1 MSIAQTLHSCNTIVT
16 FTMKNKR
23 YLMKEVQKIIDKNK
37 EAVIIPDGIAVIG
50 KDLKV
55 IVFNEA
61 ASRISGYGEDDI
73 VGIDCVLLFREC
85 TEDMKYISESLSSN
99 RVFTNL
105 AIDITDKNGNVKNVL
120 ASITPI
126 AKENSVLS
134 VVFVFRDTKEML
146 SLSSV
151 LEERTLELIDQKNKL
166 DAIFN
171 SNIEGTFTI
180 DNNWNVTSFN
190 SSAEKIT
197 GYKKSKAV
205 GKKCWDIFNSSLCRN
220 GCHMEQT
227 IQKGKPTLGNEL
239 EILHK
244 GGRKIPIRVNSSI
257 LINNKRENIGAVE
270 TFIDISEIK
279 NLSAHLS
286 EYFKYE
292 NIIGKNKDIKQIFS
306 VLESVSQTGTSVLL
320 TGESGTGKELAARA
334 IHLNSLSKTGP
345 FIAVNCSAFVESLIE
360 SELFGHEQG
369 AFTGA
374 IKTKIGRFELAQGGT
389 LFLDEIGDLSTAVQ
403 TKLLRVL
410 ETYEFER
417 VGGNKSIKMDTRII
431 AATNKILSEE
441 ISAGRFREDLFYRI
455 NVINIHLP
463 PLRERMDDLPLLIN
477 HFLES
482 FNEKFNK
489 NISQFSSSA
498 YDLLIDYNWPGNIRE
513 LENVIEHC
521 FVLCNGEIIQVECL
535 PKRLRES
542 GKKSI
547 VSKNSGTQKGFKE
560 AEKDLIISVLE
571 KNNCSRTKAAKEL
584 GIDPSTLW
592 RKMKKFNISITGNKH
607 VL

>member
-1 MSIAQTLHSCNTIVT
+1 
-16 FTMKNKR
+16 
-23 YLMKEVQKIIDKNK
+23 MKEVQQIIDKNK
-37 EAVIIPDGIAVIG
+37 EVVVIPDGIAVIG

-73 VGIDCVLLFREC
+73 IGIDCALLFSEC
-85 TEDMKYISESLSSN
+85 ADDLKYISESLNSN

-105 AIDITDKNGNVKNVL
+105 AINITDKKGIVKNVL

-126 AKENSVLS
+126 TKDDSVLS

-146 SLSSV
+146 SLSDE

-180 DNNWNVTSFN
+180 DNDWTVTSFN
-190 SSAEKIT
+190 TSAEKIT
-197 GYKKSKAV
+197 GYKKSEAV
-205 GKKCWDIFNSSLCRN
+205 GKKCWDIFDSSLCRN

-227 IQKGKPTLGNEL
+227 IQKGKPMIGNEL
-239 EILHK
+239 EIIHK
-244 GGRKIPIRVNSSI
+244 SGKNIPIRVNSAI
-257 LINNKRENIGAVE
+257 LINNKKENIGAVE
-270 TFIDISEIK
+270 TFIDISEIR
-279 NLSAHLS
+279 NLSAHLN
-286 EYFKYE
+286 EFFKYE
-292 NIIGKNKDIKQIFS
+292 NIVGRNKDLKQIFS
-306 VLESVSQTGTSVLL
+306 VLESVAQTDTSVLI

-334 IHLNSLSKTGP
+334 IHLNSSRRTGP

-360 SELFGHEQG
+360 SELFGHEKG

-374 IKTKIGRFELAQGGT
+374 IKTKIGRFELAQDGT

-410 ETYEFER
+410 EIHEFER
-417 VGGNKSIKMDTRII
+417 VGGNKSIKMNTRII
-431 AATNKILSEE
+431 AATNKNLAEE

-463 PLRERMDDLPLLIN
+463 PLRKRMDDLPLLVN
-477 HFLES
+477 HFIES
-482 FNEKFNK
+482 FNEKFHK
-489 NISQFSSSA
+489 NIRQFSSSA
-498 YDLLIDYNWPGNIRE
+498 YDLLMDYNWPGNIRE

-521 FVLCNGEIIQVECL
+521 FVLCNGEMIQVECL

-542 GKKSI
+542 CKRNI
-547 VSKNSGTQKGFKE
+547 ALNNSGVQKGFKE

-571 KNNCSRTKAAKEL
+571 KNNWNRTKAAKEL

-592 RKMKKFNISITGNKH
+592 RKMKKSKISIMEKNHG
-607 VL
+607 

>member
-1 MSIAQTLHSCNTIVT
+1 
-16 FTMKNKR
+16 
-23 YLMKEVQKIIDKNK
+23 MKEVQQIIDKNK
-37 EAVIIPDGIAVIG
+37 EVVIIPDGIAVIG

-61 ASRISGYGEDDI
+61 ASRISGYNEDDI
-73 VGIDCVLLFREC
+73 IGIDCTLLFREC
-85 TEDMKYISESLSSN
+85 ADDMDYISESLSSN

-105 AIDITDKNGNVKNVL
+105 AINITDKKGNVKNVL

-126 AKENSVLS
+126 TKENSILS
-134 VVFVFRDTKEML
+134 VVFVFRDTREML
-146 SLSSV
+146 SLSDE

-180 DNNWNVTSFN
+180 DNDWNVTSFN
-190 SSAEKIT
+190 TSAEKIT
-197 GYKKSKAV
+197 GYKKNEAV
-205 GKKCWDIFNSSLCRN
+205 GKKCWDIFNSSFCRN

-227 IQKGKPTLGNEL
+227 IQRGKPMIGNEL

-244 GGRKIPIRVNSSI
+244 GGRKIPIRVNSAI
-257 LINNKRENIGAVE
+257 LINNKKENIGAVE
-270 TFIDISEIK
+270 TFIDISEIR

-286 EYFKYE
+286 EFFKYE
-292 NIIGKNKDIKQIFS
+292 NIVGRNKDIKQIFS
-306 VLESVSQTGTSVLL
+306 VLESVAQTDTSVLI

-334 IHLNSLSKTGP
+334 IHLNSSRRTGP

-360 SELFGHEQG
+360 SELFGHEKG

-410 ETYEFER
+410 ETHEFER
-417 VGGNKSIKMDTRII
+417 VGGNKAIKMDTRII

-463 PLRERMDDLPLLIN
+463 PLRERMDDLPLLVN
-477 HFLES
+477 HFIES

-489 NISQFSSSA
+489 NIRQFSSPA
-498 YDLLIDYNWPGNIRE
+498 YDLLMEYNWPGNIRE

-521 FVLCNGEIIQVECL
+521 FVLCNGEMIQVECL

-542 GKKSI
+542 GKKII
-547 VSKNSGTQKGFKE
+547 VFNNPGTQKGFKE
-560 AEKDLIISVLE
+560 AEKDLIIAVLE
-571 KNNCSRTKAAKEL
+571 KHNWNRTKVANEL
-584 GIDPSTLW
+584 EIDPSTLW
-592 RKMKKFNISITGNKH
+592 RKMKKYKISITGNNH
-607 VL
+607 TL

>member
-1 MSIAQTLHSCNTIVT
+1 
-16 FTMKNKR
+16 
-23 YLMKEVQKIIDKNK
+23 MKEVQQIIDKNK
-37 EAVIIPDGIAVIG
+37 EAVVIPDGIAVIG

-61 ASRISGYGEDDI
+61 ASRISGYDEDDI
-73 VGIDCVLLFREC
+73 IGIDCNLLFRKC
-85 TEDMKYISESLSSN
+85 ADDMKYILESLSSN

-105 AIDITDKNGNVKNVL
+105 AINVTDKKGIVKNVL
-120 ASITPI
+120 ASISPI
-126 AKENSVLS
+126 IKENSVLS

-146 SLSSV
+146 SLSDE

-180 DNNWNVTSFN
+180 DNDWNVTSFN
-190 SSAEKIT
+190 TSAEKIT
-197 GYKKSKAV
+197 GYKKSEAV

-227 IQKGKPTLGNEL
+227 IQKGKPMIGNEL

-244 GGRKIPIRVNSSI
+244 GGRKIPIRVNSAI
-257 LINNKRENIGAVE
+257 LINNRKENIGAVE
-270 TFIDISEIK
+270 TFIDISEIR

-286 EYFKYE
+286 EFFKYE
-292 NIIGKNKDIKQIFS
+292 NIVGRNKDIKQIFS
-306 VLESVSQTGTSVLL
+306 VLESVAQTDTSVLI

-334 IHLNSLSKTGP
+334 IHLNSSRKTGP
-345 FIAVNCSAFVESLIE
+345 FIAVNCNAFVESLIE
-360 SELFGHEQG
+360 SELFGHEKG

-410 ETYEFER
+410 ETREFER
-417 VGGNKSIKMDTRII
+417 VGGNKSIKMETRII
-431 AATNKILSEE
+431 AATNKNLAEE
-441 ISAGRFREDLFYRI
+441 ISAARFREDLFYRI

-463 PLRERMDDLPLLIN
+463 PLRERMDDLPLLVN
-477 HFLES
+477 HFIES
-482 FNEKFNK
+482 FNGKFNK
-489 NISQFSSSA
+489 KIKQFSSSA
-498 YDLLIDYNWPGNIRE
+498 YDLLMDYNWAGNIRE

-521 FVLCNGEIIQVECL
+521 FVLCSGEIIQVECL
-535 PKRLRES
+535 PKRLREPDRKNIAS
-542 GKKSI
+542 N
-547 VSKNSGTQKGFKE
+547 NSGIQKGFKE
-560 AEKDLIISVLE
+560 AEKELIISILE
-571 KNNCSRTKAAKEL
+571 KNDWIRTRAAKEL
-584 GIDPSTLW
+584 EIDPSTLW
-592 RKMKKFNISITGNKH
+592 RKMKKYKIFPMGSNHTS
-607 VL
+607 